1 MPAMMGQVTVE
12 RLLEC
17 PKTMTNGPCGG
28 VAMDGTC
35 EVDTSHVCVWWEA
48 LAHADNSA
56 ARMPMPPADWSV
68 GGRWSEA
75 FVTDGPLQAA
85 SNTLNKDQRPMRAGS
100 RFEQLLRDGRF
111 AVTCEINPPDSAD
124 PLTTLDRVRPLIGV
138 IDAVHI
144 SDNSLASPHMCGLA
158 LAALIEQIGM
168 ETILHMT
175 CRDRNRNMLQADV
188 LGAAALGIKH
198 VLCITGDHPAIGDHP
213 QTKPVFDLDSVSLIN
228 TVRHLR
234 DEGSLLS
241 GRLLDAAPKLMI
253 GGGAE
258 PTAPPLDFRPY
269 RLAKKVAAGV
279 DFAVT
284 QLVYAM
290 VQLEKYMHQVRDL
303 GLDRKIHIL
312 VSVGA
317 LSGPGMARGMN
328 NSTPGVT
335 VPVDIIRRMESAPQG
350 KRRDEGVKICI
361 EQIQHLL
368 EMPGISGVDIM
379 DLDPGR
385 YAELVEAAGLTDRP
399 LAAKS

>member
-1 MPAMMGQVTVE
+1 
-12 RLLEC
+12 
-17 PKTMTNGPCGG
+17 
-28 VAMDGTC
+28 
-35 EVDTSHVCVWWEA
+35 
-48 LAHADNSA
+48 
-56 ARMPMPPADWSV
+56 MPPADWSV
-68 GGRWSEA
+68 RGRWSEA

-85 SNTLNKDQRPMRAGS
+85 ANTLDKDQRPMRAGS

-124 PLTTLDRVRPLIGV
+124 PLATLDRVRPLIGV
-138 IDAVHI
+138 IVAVHI

-158 LAALIEQIGM
+158 LAALIEHIGM
-168 ETILHMT
+168 ETILYMT

-188 LGAAALGIKH
+188 LGAARSASNTCC
-198 VLCITGDHPAIGDHP
+198 VSPAITRP
-213 QTKPVFDLDSVSLIN
+213 SAIIPKTKPVFDLDSVSLIN

-241 GRLLDAAPKLMI
+241 GRSLDTAPKLMI

-258 PTAPPLDFRPY
+258 HTAPPLDFRPY

-284 QLVYAM
+284 QLVYDM
-290 VQLEKYMHQVRDL
+290 DQLEKYMHQVREL

-328 NSTPGVT
+328 NSSPGVT
-335 VPVDIIRRMESAPQG
+335 VPDDIIRRMESAPQG
-350 KRRDEGVKICI
+350 KRRDEGVKICV
-361 EQIQHLL
+361 EQIQQLL

-379 DLDPGR
+379 DLDPG
-385 YAELVEAAGLTDRP
+385 
-399 LAAKS
+399 